1 MTGRRAPRSRRD
13 PDAST
18 NTGPRP
24 AADQALASLFEAD
37 WEWRLREFP
46 DFATMV
52 GDARFDDRWT
62 DLSLE
67 AFDRRA
73 NYQRDILR
81 RAEAID
87 ARALSPA
94 ARENH
99 ALFLHET
106 RLHVEGLRFRDEL
119 MPLTQLHG
127 VHQDVADLLQMA
139 PRRTP
144 QDFEHVT
151 ARLRAVGGL
160 VDQVLTL
167 MREGARTG
175 LTPPRVVLTTV
186 PALIANQI
194 ADDPEASPISRMLLA
209 DLPPDLSDSARQR
222 VRRDILSAV
231 GETVV
236 PAYRKLYAFV
246 TSDYLP
252 RTRTSLGLTS
262 LPDGEAWYQHL
273 IRVMTSSDL
282 PPRDIHELGLQEVAR
297 IRAEMLETKK
307 AAGFDGS
314 LEAFFDFLRTDAR
327 FFFTDADHLLVG
339 YRDIC
344 KRLDAAL
351 PRLFRTLPRLP
362 YGVLPVP
369 AYSEKAQTTAYYY
382 PGSAEAGRPGYFFAN
397 TYDLKSRPRWEMEA
411 LAAHEAVPGHHLQ
424 ISLAQELADLPGFRR
439 HGHHT
444 AFVEGWGL
452 YSESLGAE
460 LGLYRDPYSNFGRL
474 TYEMWRAIRL
484 VVDPGLHALGWPR
497 EQAVRFFEENA
508 GKAGHD
514 IAIEVDRYISWPA
527 QALAYKL
534 GELTLRR
541 LRERARAALGEQFD
555 IRAYHDVVLL
565 AGPLP
570 LPFLEERV
578 ANFIAAGKRPAARR
592 A

>member
-13 PDAST
+13 PDGPGAAE
-18 NTGPRP
+18 PRP
-24 AADQALASLFEAD
+24 AAERALAVLLEAD

-52 GDARFDDRWT
+52 GDVRYDDRWT

-73 NYQRDILR
+73 DYQRDLLR
-81 RAEAID
+81 RAEAIE
-87 ARALSPA
+87 AKALGPA

-139 PRRTP
+139 PRRTLL
-144 QDFEHVT
+144 DFEHVT
-151 ARLRAVGGL
+151 ARLRSVGRL
-160 VDQVLTL
+160 VDQALTL

-175 LTPPRVVLTTV
+175 LTPPRVVLTSV

-194 ADDPEASPISRMLLA
+194 ADDPEASPISRMLLG
-209 DLPPDLSDSARQR
+209 DLPPDLDAAARQR

-231 GETVV
+231 EEVVV
-236 PAYRKLYAFV
+236 PAYRRLHDFV
-246 TSDYLP
+246 TADYLP
-252 RTRTSLGLTS
+252 RTRTSLGLTA
-262 LPDGEAWYQHL
+262 LPDGEDWYRHL

-282 PPRDIHELGLQEVAR
+282 PPRAIHELGLEEVAR
-297 IRAEMLETKK
+297 IRAAMLETMT
-307 AAGFDGS
+307 AAGFQGS
-314 LEAFFDFLRTDAR
+314 LEAFFEYLRTDAR
-327 FFFTDADHLLVG
+327 FFYTDAEQLLVG

-382 PGSAEAGRPGYFFAN
+382 PGSTEAGRPGYFFAN
-397 TYDLKSRPRWEMEA
+397 TYDLRSRPRWEMEA

-424 ISLAQELADLPGFRR
+424 ISLAQELSDLPGFRR

-484 VVDPGLHALGWPR
+484 VVDPGLHVLGWTR
-497 EQAVRFFEENA
+497 EQAIRCFEENA

-541 LRERARAALGEQFD
+541 LREQARATLGERFD
-555 IRAYHDVVLL
+555 IRDFHDVVLL

-578 ANFIAAGKRPAARR
+578 AGFIAAGTRPAARR